1 MNVRSTSYSIK
12 RVREDVKL
20 GVQVFACLLCL
31 QKKKGNVYFLN
42 RSMRSLIIDD
52 DLIKIKLK

>member
-1 MNVRSTSYSIK
+1 MNVSSTSYSIK

-31 QKKKGNVYFLN
+31 QKNGNVYFLN

>member
-31 QKKKGNVYFLN
+31 QKNGNVYFLN